1 MAIVHYAVCTKNL
14 WKLGSTLDYINIM
27 QPVDFNVFL
36 HANILQ
42 CKFNREKKYSK
53 IQAYRILSIIMC
65 KIKKSSQFQAFN
77 SNIKH
82 N

>member
-1 MAIVHYAVCTKNL
+1 MAIIRRVVCIRNV
-14 WKLGSTLDYINIM
+14 WKLASTLNYINIL
-27 QPVDFNVFL
+27 QPVYFNVFL